1 MGTDGSC
8 QGNDGEKYQ
17 YYGQQ
22 CQSILLAMTYLA
34 ALMPWGKVLHRLSLW
49 CQQLIA
55 GVADGVCPEQ
65 AL

>member
-34 ALMPWGKVLHRLSLW
+34 ALMPWGKVLQDCRSG
-49 CQQLIA
+49 A
-55 GVADGVCPEQ
+55 SS
-65 AL
+65 